1 MTDYISAATAL
12 EGKLSD
18 IRKELHRHPE
28 LGNREHWTSTYI
40 EGILKDLGLDVV
52 RMLDTALV
60 ATLHGRNTG
69 RKVGLRADMDALPV
83 TEATGCGF
91 ESENP
96 GIMHACGHDIH
107 MTSAIGAAML
117 LAQDRQNLEGDVV
130 FLFQPNE
137 ELTGGAQRM
146 IAEGAVDGVG
156 AVFGGH
162 VCPGLPVGTVGVRYG
177 KFYAASSAYT
187 VRFIGRSCH
196 GATPEN
202 GADALLAAAETIL
215 KLKTIRAKSGDK
227 VVISTG
233 ILNAGT
239 ACNIIPGEAVI
250 EGVIRTLGMDD
261 RKETEDS
268 VRGIVLETCARYGV
282 TAEIDIRGSYNGI
295 VNTDAETAIMEKCA
309 REVLGDDKVVVIDEP
324 TMVTED
330 FGFFVDECSG
340 CFCHIGAGCTE
351 SLHSPTFI
359 PDIRAAV
366 TAAAVYADTLDN
378 YLKLR

>member
-1 MTDYISAATAL
+1 ML
-12 EGKLSD
+12 
-18 IRKELHRHPE
+18 IRKELHRYPE
-28 LGNREHWTSTYI
+28 LGNREFYTSKYI

-60 ATLHGRNTG
+60 ATLHGRKSG
-69 RKVGLRADMDALPV
+69 KKVGLRADMDALPV

-96 GIMHACGHDIH
+96 GVMHACGHDIH

-117 LAQDRQNLEGDVV
+117 LAQNRDNLEGDVV

-137 ELTGGAQRM
+137 EISGGAQRM
-146 IAEGAVDGVG
+146 IEAGAVDGVG

-162 VCPGLPVGTVGVRYG
+162 VCPDLPAGTVGIRYG
-177 KFYAASSAYT
+177 KFYAASSVYE
-187 VRFIGRSCH
+187 VKFIGKSCH

-202 GADALLAAAETIL
+202 GADALLAAAETVL
-215 KLKTIRAKSGDK
+215 DLKTIVSSSGDK

-250 EGVIRTLGMDD
+250 NGVIRTLGKDD
-261 RKETEDS
+261 KKEVED
-268 VRGIVLETCARYGV
+268 RFRDIVLKSCAGYGV
-282 TAEIDIRGSYNGI
+282 VPEIDLRGSYDGV
-295 VNTDAETAIMEKCA
+295 VNTDAETALMEKSA
-309 REVLGDDKVVVIDEP
+309 REVLGDDKVVLIDEP

-330 FGFFVDECSG
+330 FGFFVDECTG

-351 SLHSPTFI
+351 SLHSPHFI
-359 PDIRAAV
+359 PDIRAAI
-366 TAAAVYADTLDN
+366 TASAVYAATLDN
-378 YLKLR
+378 YLKQH